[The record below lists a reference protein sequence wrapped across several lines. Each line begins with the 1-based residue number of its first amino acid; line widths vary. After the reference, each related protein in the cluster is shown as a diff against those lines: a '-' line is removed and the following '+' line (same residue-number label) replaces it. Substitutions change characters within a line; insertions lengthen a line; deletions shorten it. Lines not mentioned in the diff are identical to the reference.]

1 MYLYIAED
9 KQKMSSMSQPDPTE
23 GKPTVL
29 LQSEDGNFQVLNA
42 DGFED
47 RSGENTNK
55 LPTKGFV
62 RKKSQQKII
71 ISEPTPA
78 GAATRGNKVSSE
90 AIIIKTSGSRPTQT
104 GGKQPTVI
112 PLTKDQID
120 AVLRSLK
127 VPVPLTK
134 TPLMPHEYFEE
145 VTEEGVTKIQVADM
159 KEANEKTPVVNSDSS
174 ANVKCSDQDNKVPA
188 EKRIRLDFPSPVSG
202 DDDSPSSSQ
211 EKVTVMRLKRTGDE
225 VKPSPQRALHLTPGF
240 NAASPSKRIRIEV
253 TPAGDADKII
263 INKPVIQSAKS
274 TMRSPLITR
283 VTQSPGSKTVGV
295 QLSNQPATVF
305 HVPVV
310 NIQSTQQLTQPV
322 TAVSH
327 QVMHTNGNSGP
338 SIVVPAGT
346 FSPPLTPNNT
356 PASPRIFFPNTHQP
370 NSSISLTNVHVVQAT
385 NMKVQSPGSVAQLI
399 RPIAT
404 KPTLSPNPGSQIVP
418 PKLVTSTSIF
428 PTRDQGG
435 FVPITN
441 SVGNVSKVIIT
452 QHGEPTA
459 RKIGF
464 DDISAVV

>member
-1 MYLYIAED
+1 M
-9 KQKMSSMSQPDPTE
+9 KPKSQGPVSKE
-23 GKPTVL
+23 GKPMVL
-29 LQSEDGNFQVLNA
+29 IQSEDGNFQVLNEN
-42 DGFED
+42 GLED
-47 RSGENTNK
+47 KTGENTNK

-71 ISEPTPA
+71 ISEPQVGTVA
-78 GAATRGNKVSSE
+78 RGAKVSSE
-90 AIIIKTSGSRPTQT
+90 AIIIKTSGSKPTPSS
-104 GGKQPTVI
+104 GKQPTVI

-127 VPVPLTK
+127 VPVPLK
-134 TPLMPHEYFEE
+134 QPPQEYYEE

-174 ANVKCSDQDNKVPA
+174 ANLKCSDPDNKIPA
-188 EKRIRLDFPSPVSG
+188 EKRVRLDFPSPASG
-202 DDDSPSSSQ
+202 DDSSPSLSQ
-211 EKVTVMRLKRTGDE
+211 EKVTVMRLKRKGDE

-240 NAASPSKRIRIEV
+240 NASPSKRIRIEV
-253 TPAGDADKII
+253 TPAGDATAQDRII
-263 INKPVIQSAKS
+263 INKPAFQTVRSTIKSAPS
-274 TMRSPLITR
+274 VTN
-283 VTQSPGSKTVGV
+283 VTQSPGSKTVAV

-327 QVMHTNGNSGP
+327 QVVHTNGNLCSNT
-338 SIVVPAGT
+338 VVPCT

-356 PASPRIFFPNTHQP
+356 PASPRLFSFPMTHQP
-370 NSSISLTNVHVVQAT
+370 SSGISLTNVHVVQAT
-385 NMKVQSPGSVAQLI
+385 NAKVQSSGSVTQLI

-418 PKLVTSTSIF
+418 PQLLTPTSIF
-428 PTRDQGG
+428 ATKAQGG

-441 SVGNVSKVIIT
+441 SVSNVSKVIIT

-464 DDISAVV
+464 DDVSAVV